1 MWLLKYAKYKRYIKE
16 NINKNKKPIV
26 QIEIKND

>member
-16 NINKNKKPIV
+16 NINKNKKTYCT
-26 QIEIKND
+26 NRN